1 MHYVLVNQSA
11 DKSMRISFHHA
22 HSLDDVVHLSMIRS
36 TFAELEVEEVLM
48 DIDIVDM
55 PEEVSSEVGMHD
67 ETSTVQSSTS
77 HHHHRVHHNYAV
89 SSDEVDAS
97 SSVVLN

>member
-11 DKSMRISFHHA
+11 DKSMRIPHHHA
-22 HSLDDVVHLSMIRS
+22 HSLGDDVHLSMIRS
-36 TFAELEVEEVLM
+36 TFAELEVEVLM

-55 PEEVSSEVGMHD
+55 LEEESSEGDMHD
-67 ETSTVQSSTS
+67 ETCIVQSSTS
-77 HHHHRVHHNYAV
+77 HHQHLVHNYAE
-89 SSDEVDAS
+89 SSDKVDAS

>member
-1 MHYVLVNQSA
+1 VHYVLVNQSA
-11 DKSMRISFHHA
+11 DKSMRIPYHHA
-22 HSLDDVVHLSMIRS
+22 HSLEDVVHLSMIHS
-36 TFAELEVEEVLM
+36 TFAELEVEVL

-67 ETSTVQSSTS
+67 ETSIVQSSTS
-77 HHHHRVHHNYAV
+77 HHQHLVHDYV
-89 SSDEVDAS
+89 ESSDKVDAS

>member
-36 TFAELEVEEVLM
+36 TFAELEAEVLM

-55 PEEVSSEVGMHD
+55 LEEVSSEVGMHD
-67 ETSTVQSSTS
+67 ETSIVQSSTS
-77 HHHHRVHHNYAV
+77 HLHDHLVHNYAE
-89 SSDEVDAS
+89 SSDKVDAS

>member
-11 DKSMRISFHHA
+11 DKSKRISYHHA
-22 HSLDDVVHLSMIRS
+22 RSLDDLSMIHS
-36 TFAELEVEEVLM
+36 TFAELEVEVLMM

-55 PEEVSSEVGMHD
+55 PEEESSEGDMHD
-67 ETSTVQSSTS
+67 ETSIVQSSTS
-77 HHHHRVHHNYAV
+77 HHHLVHNYAE
-89 SSDEVDAS
+89 SSDKVDAS